1 MAEANAPAKR
11 RRRKSGGGG
20 ETMADLRAKVAS
32 QGTRIK
38 NLNAKLK
45 PLKDGM
51 VSRGTGLGVGAGL
64 AMVVPAIEKWLP
76 ATGAMAAYRRPLAM
90 ALATELGARMTKST
104 ARRAQIIS
112 AGYGAA
118 GANLDLG
125 KMLQGLTAGPRAM
138 TAGPRAM
145 TAGPGQMVRR
155 LPPLPMP
162 AVNGRRLGAPNNNQ
176 APARQPRTF
185 RGRAVGGIR

>member
-1 MAEANAPAKR
+1 MADTPNPPAKR
-11 RRRKSGGGG
+11 RRRKAGASGG
-20 ETMADLRAKVAS
+20 ETMADLRAKVSS
-32 QGTRIK
+32 QATRIK
-38 NLNAKLK
+38 NLNAKMK

-51 VSRGTGLGVGAGL
+51 ANRGTGLGVGAGL

-90 ALATELGARMTKST
+90 ALATELGARFTKSP
-104 ARRAQIIS
+104 ARRAQIVA

-125 KMLQGLTAGPRAM
+125 KMLSGLTAGPRAM
-138 TAGPRAM
+138 TAGP
-145 TAGPGQMVRR
+145 GVRR

-162 AVNGRRLGAPNNNQ
+162 SVGQRRLGMDNNNQ
-176 APARQPRTF
+176 APMARQPRTF